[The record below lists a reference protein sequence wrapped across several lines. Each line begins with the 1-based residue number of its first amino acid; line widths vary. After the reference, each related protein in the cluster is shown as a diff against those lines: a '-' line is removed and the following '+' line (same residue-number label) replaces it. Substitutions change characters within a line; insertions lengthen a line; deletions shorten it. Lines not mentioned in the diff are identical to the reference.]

1 MKIKKKNRITAAFL
15 AVGLSVTTLSAQLP
29 VSAAEDT
36 EDGTE
41 DLFSDTE
48 QIDYDDAD
56 TDPDT
61 VYDETPVDDTGSDT
75 DYEDQDTGADAQ
87 ITDTSGTAEA
97 VETQDTAVPDVAADA
112 GSSSNSQSTISTT
125 VPDSHNIRVEKS
137 HADVVI
143 EGEEDQIEG
152 NIDNFVVD
160 RFAEP
165 KIRITPEGGWKVSR
179 ILLNGEDVTEQ
190 FQDGYLTLEEVC
202 EDTTLV
208 IETAE
213 DTSGGESKDPDK
225 DKDPGK
231 NPDKDKDPNKGTPG
245 TGKGRESEKKTPLN
259 KLKNQM
265 AAVTGDEA
273 RPMLYALAVIAAAA
287 VISVT
292 VIRRKN
298 K

>member
-1 MKIKKKNRITAAFL
+1 MRKKTENMDIIVDKKTVR
-15 AVGLSVTTLSAQLP
+15 VTTAVFVTVMTML
-29 VSAAEDT
+29 AAIAAMFFT
-36 EDGTE
+36 TMSV
-41 DLFSDTE
+41 L
-48 QIDYDDAD
+48 
-56 TDPDT
+56 
-61 VYDETPVDDTGSDT
+61 
-75 DYEDQDTGADAQ
+75 
-87 ITDTSGTAEA
+87 
-97 VETQDTAVPDVAADA
+97 AADA

-165 KIRITPEGGWKVSR
+165 KIRIAPEEGWQISR

-225 DKDPGK
+225 DKDP
-231 NPDKDKDPNKGTPG
+231 NKGTTG
-245 TGKGRESEKKTPLN
+245 SGKGKDSGEKTPMN
-259 KLKNQM
+259 KLKNWK

-273 RPMLYALAVIAAAA
+273 RPMLYTIAVIAAG
-287 VISVT
+287 VISAL
-292 VIRRKN
+292 ILRRKS

>member
-1 MKIKKKNRITAAFL
+1 MRIKTENLDIIVDKKTVR
-15 AVGLSVTTLSAQLP
+15 VTTAVFVTVMTML
-29 VSAAEDT
+29 AAIAAMFFT
-36 EDGTE
+36 TMSV
-41 DLFSDTE
+41 L
-48 QIDYDDAD
+48 
-56 TDPDT
+56 
-61 VYDETPVDDTGSDT
+61 
-75 DYEDQDTGADAQ
+75 
-87 ITDTSGTAEA
+87 
-97 VETQDTAVPDVAADA
+97 AADA

-143 EGEEDQIEG
+143 EGEEDQTEG

-165 KIRITPEGGWKVSR
+165 KIRITPEKGWKVSR

-202 EDTTLV
+202 EDLTLV

-225 DKDPGK
+225 EKDPGK
-231 NPDKDKDPNKGTPG
+231 NPDKDKDTNKGTPG
-245 TGKGRESEKKTPLN
+245 SGKGQDSGKKTPMN
-259 KLKNQM
+259 KLKNWM

-273 RPMLYALAVIAAAA
+273 RPMLYVLAVMVAG
-287 VISVT
+287 VFV
-292 VIRRKN
+292 VLVLRRKS

>member
-1 MKIKKKNRITAAFL
+1 MRKKTENMDIIVDKKTVR
-15 AVGLSVTTLSAQLP
+15 VTTAVF
-29 VSAAEDT
+29 VSVMTMLAAIAAMFFMT
-36 EDGTE
+36 MSV
-41 DLFSDTE
+41 L
-48 QIDYDDAD
+48 
-56 TDPDT
+56 
-61 VYDETPVDDTGSDT
+61 
-75 DYEDQDTGADAQ
+75 
-87 ITDTSGTAEA
+87 
-97 VETQDTAVPDVAADA
+97 AADA

-165 KIRITPEGGWKVSR
+165 KIRIAPEEGWKVSR

-213 DTSGGESKDPDK
+213 DTSGGENKDQ
-225 DKDPGK
+225 
-231 NPDKDKDPNKGTPG
+231 DKDKDPNKGTTG
-245 TGKGRESEKKTPLN
+245 SGKGKDSGEKTPMN
-259 KLKNQM
+259 KLKNWK

-273 RPMLYALAVIAAAA
+273 RPMLYTIAVIAAG
-287 VISVT
+287 VIIVLI
-292 VIRRKN
+292 IRRKS

>member
-1 MKIKKKNRITAAFL
+1 MRKIKGISSGSVENRKVRVTTALIATILIIAATVIAMYF
-15 AVGLSVTTLSAQLP
+15 TTLSVL
-29 VSAAEDT
+29 
-36 EDGTE
+36 
-41 DLFSDTE
+41 
-48 QIDYDDAD
+48 
-56 TDPDT
+56 
-61 VYDETPVDDTGSDT
+61 
-75 DYEDQDTGADAQ
+75 
-87 ITDTSGTAEA
+87 
-97 VETQDTAVPDVAADA
+97 AADA
-112 GSSSNSQSTISTT
+112 GSTSNFQSTISTT

-143 EGEEDQIEG
+143 EGEEDQSDG
-152 NIDNFVVD
+152 NMDNFVVD
-160 RFAEP
+160 RFAKP
-165 KIRITPEGGWKVSR
+165 KIQITPEEGWKVSR

-225 DKDPGK
+225 DKDP
-231 NPDKDKDPNKGTPG
+231 NKGTPG
-245 TGKGRESEKKTPLN
+245 TGKGHESEKKTPLN
-259 KLKNQM
+259 KLKNQI

-273 RPMLYALAVIAAAA
+273 RPMLYALAAIAAAA

>member
-1 MKIKKKNRITAAFL
+1 MRKKTENMDIIVDKKTVR
-15 AVGLSVTTLSAQLP
+15 VTTAVFVTVMTML
-29 VSAAEDT
+29 AAIAAMFFT
-36 EDGTE
+36 TMSV
-41 DLFSDTE
+41 L
-48 QIDYDDAD
+48 
-56 TDPDT
+56 
-61 VYDETPVDDTGSDT
+61 
-75 DYEDQDTGADAQ
+75 
-87 ITDTSGTAEA
+87 
-97 VETQDTAVPDVAADA
+97 AADA

-143 EGEEDQIEG
+143 EGEEDQTEG

-165 KIRITPEGGWKVSR
+165 KIRITPEKGWKVSK

-225 DKDPGK
+225 DKDP
-231 NPDKDKDPNKGTPG
+231 NKGTTG
-245 TGKGRESEKKTPLN
+245 SGKGKDSGEKTPMN
-259 KLKNQM
+259 KLKNWK

-273 RPMLYALAVIAAAA
+273 RPMLYTIAVIAAG
-287 VISVT
+287 VISAL
-292 VIRRKN
+292 ILRRKS

>member
-1 MKIKKKNRITAAFL
+1 MRKKTENLDIIVDKKTVR
-15 AVGLSVTTLSAQLP
+15 VTTAVFVTVMTML
-29 VSAAEDT
+29 AAIAAMFFT
-36 EDGTE
+36 TMSV
-41 DLFSDTE
+41 L
-48 QIDYDDAD
+48 
-56 TDPDT
+56 
-61 VYDETPVDDTGSDT
+61 
-75 DYEDQDTGADAQ
+75 
-87 ITDTSGTAEA
+87 
-97 VETQDTAVPDVAADA
+97 AADA

-165 KIRITPEGGWKVSR
+165 KIRITPEEGWKVSR

-190 FQDGYLTLEEVC
+190 FKDGYLTLEEVC

-231 NPDKDKDPNKGTPG
+231 NPDKDKDPNKDTSKGT
-245 TGKGRESEKKTPLN
+245 TGNGNGQDSGKKTPMN
-259 KLKNQM
+259 KLKNRM
-265 AAVTGDEA
+265 AVVTGDET
-273 RPMLYALAVIAAAA
+273 RPMLYVLAMMVAG
-287 VISVT
+287 VFV
-292 VIRRKN
+292 VLVLRRKS

>member
-1 MKIKKKNRITAAFL
+1 MRKKTENLDIIVDKKTVCIT
-15 AVGLSVTTLSAQLP
+15 
-29 VSAAEDT
+29 
-36 EDGTE
+36 
-41 DLFSDTE
+41 
-48 QIDYDDAD
+48 
-56 TDPDT
+56 
-61 VYDETPVDDTGSDT
+61 
-75 DYEDQDTGADAQ
+75 
-87 ITDTSGTAEA
+87 
-97 VETQDTAVPDVAADA
+97 TAVFVTVMTMLAAIAAMFFTTMSVLAADA
-112 GSSSNSQSTISTT
+112 GSSSNSPSTIRTT

-143 EGEEDQIEG
+143 EGEEDQTEG

-165 KIRITPEGGWKVSR
+165 KIRIAPEEGWQISR

-225 DKDPGK
+225 DKDP
-231 NPDKDKDPNKGTPG
+231 NKGTTG
-245 TGKGRESEKKTPLN
+245 SGKGKDSGEKTPMN
-259 KLKNQM
+259 KLKNRM
-265 AAVTGDEA
+265 AAATGDEA
-273 RPMLYALAVIAAAA
+273 RPMLYVLAAIAAVV

>member
-1 MKIKKKNRITAAFL
+1 MRKKTENMDIIVDKKTVRIT
-15 AVGLSVTTLSAQLP
+15 
-29 VSAAEDT
+29 
-36 EDGTE
+36 
-41 DLFSDTE
+41 
-48 QIDYDDAD
+48 
-56 TDPDT
+56 
-61 VYDETPVDDTGSDT
+61 
-75 DYEDQDTGADAQ
+75 
-87 ITDTSGTAEA
+87 
-97 VETQDTAVPDVAADA
+97 TAVFVTVMTMLAAIAAMFFTTMSVLAADA

-165 KIRITPEGGWKVSR
+165 KIRIAPEEGWQISR

-225 DKDPGK
+225 DKDP
-231 NPDKDKDPNKGTPG
+231 NKGTTG
-245 TGKGRESEKKTPLN
+245 SGKGKDSGEKTPMN
-259 KLKNQM
+259 KLKNWK

-273 RPMLYALAVIAAAA
+273 RPMLYTIAVIAAG
-287 VISVT
+287 VISAL
-292 VIRRKN
+292 ILRRKS

>member
-1 MKIKKKNRITAAFL
+1 MRKKTENLDIIVDKKTVRIT
-15 AVGLSVTTLSAQLP
+15 
-29 VSAAEDT
+29 
-36 EDGTE
+36 
-41 DLFSDTE
+41 
-48 QIDYDDAD
+48 
-56 TDPDT
+56 
-61 VYDETPVDDTGSDT
+61 
-75 DYEDQDTGADAQ
+75 
-87 ITDTSGTAEA
+87 
-97 VETQDTAVPDVAADA
+97 TAVFVTVMTMLAAIAAMFFTTMSVLAADA

-165 KIRITPEGGWKVSR
+165 KIRIAPEEGWKVSK

-202 EDTTLV
+202 EDLTLA

-225 DKDPGK
+225 DK
-231 NPDKDKDPNKGTPG
+231 GTPG
-245 TGKGRESEKKTPLN
+245 TGKRHESEKKTPLN
-259 KLKNQM
+259 KLKNQI
-265 AAVTGDEA
+265 AAVTEDEA
-273 RPMLYALAVIAAAA
+273 RPMLYVLAAIAAAA
-287 VISVT
+287 VVISVT

>member
-1 MKIKKKNRITAAFL
+1 MRKIKGISSGSVENSKVRVTTALIATILIIAATVIAMYF
-15 AVGLSVTTLSAQLP
+15 TTLSVL
-29 VSAAEDT
+29 
-36 EDGTE
+36 
-41 DLFSDTE
+41 
-48 QIDYDDAD
+48 
-56 TDPDT
+56 
-61 VYDETPVDDTGSDT
+61 
-75 DYEDQDTGADAQ
+75 
-87 ITDTSGTAEA
+87 
-97 VETQDTAVPDVAADA
+97 AADA
-112 GSSSNSQSTISTT
+112 GSTSNSQSTISTT

-165 KIRITPEGGWKVSR
+165 KIRITPEEGWKVSR

-190 FQDGYLTLEEVC
+190 FKDGYLTLEEVC
-202 EDTTLV
+202 EDMTLV

-213 DTSGGESKDPDK
+213 DTSGGGSKDPDK
-225 DKDPGK
+225 EKD
-231 NPDKDKDPNKGTPG
+231 KGTPG
-245 TGKGRESEKKTPLN
+245 GGNGQDSGKKTPMN
-259 KLKNQM
+259 KLKNRM

-273 RPMLYALAVIAAAA
+273 RPMLYALAAIAAAA

>member
-1 MKIKKKNRITAAFL
+1 MRKKTENMDIIVDKKTVR
-15 AVGLSVTTLSAQLP
+15 VTTAVFVTVMTML
-29 VSAAEDT
+29 AAIAAMFFT
-36 EDGTE
+36 TMSV
-41 DLFSDTE
+41 L
-48 QIDYDDAD
+48 
-56 TDPDT
+56 
-61 VYDETPVDDTGSDT
+61 
-75 DYEDQDTGADAQ
+75 
-87 ITDTSGTAEA
+87 
-97 VETQDTAVPDVAADA
+97 AADA

-165 KIRITPEGGWKVSR
+165 KIRITPEEGWKVSR

-225 DKDPGK
+225 DKDP
-231 NPDKDKDPNKGTPG
+231 NKGTTG
-245 TGKGRESEKKTPLN
+245 SGKGKDSGEKTPMN
-259 KLKNQM
+259 KLKNWK

-273 RPMLYALAVIAAAA
+273 RPMLYTIAVIAAG
-287 VISVT
+287 VISVL
-292 VIRRKN
+292 ILRRKS

>member
-1 MKIKKKNRITAAFL
+1 MRKKTENMDIIVDKKTVR
-15 AVGLSVTTLSAQLP
+15 VTTAVFVTVMTML
-29 VSAAEDT
+29 AAIAAMFFT
-36 EDGTE
+36 TMSV
-41 DLFSDTE
+41 L
-48 QIDYDDAD
+48 
-56 TDPDT
+56 
-61 VYDETPVDDTGSDT
+61 
-75 DYEDQDTGADAQ
+75 
-87 ITDTSGTAEA
+87 
-97 VETQDTAVPDVAADA
+97 AADA
-112 GSSSNSQSTISTT
+112 GNSSNSQSTISTT

-137 HADVVI
+137 HTDVVI

-160 RFAEP
+160 RLAEP
-165 KIRITPEGGWKVSR
+165 KIRITPEEGWKVSR

-225 DKDPGK
+225 DKDP
-231 NPDKDKDPNKGTPG
+231 NKGTPG
-245 TGKGRESEKKTPLN
+245 SGKGKDSGEKTPMN
-259 KLKNQM
+259 KLKNWK

-273 RPMLYALAVIAAAA
+273 RPMLYTIAVIAAG
-287 VISVT
+287 VISVL
-292 VIRRKN
+292 ILRRKS

>member
-1 MKIKKKNRITAAFL
+1 MRKKTENLDIIVDKKTVRIT
-15 AVGLSVTTLSAQLP
+15 
-29 VSAAEDT
+29 
-36 EDGTE
+36 
-41 DLFSDTE
+41 
-48 QIDYDDAD
+48 
-56 TDPDT
+56 
-61 VYDETPVDDTGSDT
+61 
-75 DYEDQDTGADAQ
+75 
-87 ITDTSGTAEA
+87 
-97 VETQDTAVPDVAADA
+97 TAVFVTVMTMLAAIAAMFFMTMSVLAADA

-165 KIRITPEGGWKVSR
+165 KIRIAPEEGWQVSK

-225 DKDPGK
+225 DKNPGK
-231 NPDKDKDPNKGTPG
+231 NPDKDKGTPG
-245 TGKGRESEKKTPLN
+245 GGNGQDSGKKTPMN
-259 KLKNQM
+259 KLKNRM

-273 RPMLYALAVIAAAA
+273 RPMLYVLAAIAAAA
-287 VISVT
+287 VVISVT

>member
-1 MKIKKKNRITAAFL
+1 MRKKTENMDIIVDKKTVRVTTAVLVTVMTMLAAITAMFFTTM
-15 AVGLSVTTLSAQLP
+15 SVL
-29 VSAAEDT
+29 
-36 EDGTE
+36 
-41 DLFSDTE
+41 
-48 QIDYDDAD
+48 
-56 TDPDT
+56 
-61 VYDETPVDDTGSDT
+61 
-75 DYEDQDTGADAQ
+75 
-87 ITDTSGTAEA
+87 
-97 VETQDTAVPDVAADA
+97 AADA

-143 EGEEDQIEG
+143 EGEEDQTEG

-165 KIRITPEGGWKVSR
+165 KIRITPEKGWKVSK

-202 EDTTLV
+202 EDQTLV

-225 DKDPGK
+225 EKDPGK
-231 NPDKDKDPNKGTPG
+231 NPDKDKDTNKGTPG
-245 TGKGRESEKKTPLN
+245 SGKGQDSGKKTPMN
-259 KLKNQM
+259 KLKNRM

-273 RPMLYALAVIAAAA
+273 RPMLYVLAVMVAG
-287 VISVT
+287 VFV
-292 VIRRKN
+292 VLVLRRKS

>member
-1 MKIKKKNRITAAFL
+1 MRKKTENLDIIVDKKTVR
-15 AVGLSVTTLSAQLP
+15 VTTAVFVTVMTML
-29 VSAAEDT
+29 AAIAAMFFT
-36 EDGTE
+36 TMSV
-41 DLFSDTE
+41 L
-48 QIDYDDAD
+48 
-56 TDPDT
+56 
-61 VYDETPVDDTGSDT
+61 
-75 DYEDQDTGADAQ
+75 
-87 ITDTSGTAEA
+87 
-97 VETQDTAVPDVAADA
+97 AADA

-143 EGEEDQIEG
+143 EGEEDQTEG

-165 KIRITPEGGWKVSR
+165 KIRITPEKGWKVSK

-202 EDTTLV
+202 EDQTLV

-213 DTSGGESKDPDK
+213 DTSGGESKAPDK
-225 DKDPGK
+225 EKDPGK
-231 NPDKDKDPNKGTPG
+231 NPDKDKDTNKGTPG
-245 TGKGRESEKKTPLN
+245 SGKGQDSGKKTPMN
-259 KLKNQM
+259 KLKNRM

-273 RPMLYALAVIAAAA
+273 RPMLYVLAVMVAG
-287 VISVT
+287 VFV
-292 VIRRKN
+292 VLVLRRKS

>member
-1 MKIKKKNRITAAFL
+1 MRKKTENMDIIVDKKTVR
-15 AVGLSVTTLSAQLP
+15 VTTAVFVTVMTML
-29 VSAAEDT
+29 AAIAAMFFT
-36 EDGTE
+36 TMSV
-41 DLFSDTE
+41 L
-48 QIDYDDAD
+48 
-56 TDPDT
+56 
-61 VYDETPVDDTGSDT
+61 
-75 DYEDQDTGADAQ
+75 
-87 ITDTSGTAEA
+87 
-97 VETQDTAVPDVAADA
+97 AADA

-125 VPDSHNIRVEKS
+125 VPDSHNIRVEKN

-165 KIRITPEGGWKVSR
+165 KIRITPEKGWKVSK

-202 EDTTLV
+202 EDLTLV

-225 DKDPGK
+225 EKDPGKNPDKDKDPGK
-231 NPDKDKDPNKGTPG
+231 NPDKDKDTNKGTPG
-245 TGKGRESEKKTPLN
+245 SGKGQDSGKKTPMN
-259 KLKNQM
+259 KLKNRM

-273 RPMLYALAVIAAAA
+273 RPMLYVLAVMVAG
-287 VISVT
+287 VFV
-292 VIRRKN
+292 VLVLRRKS

>member
-1 MKIKKKNRITAAFL
+1 MRKIKGISSGSVENSKVRVTTALIATILIIAATVIAMCF
-15 AVGLSVTTLSAQLP
+15 TTLSVL
-29 VSAAEDT
+29 
-36 EDGTE
+36 
-41 DLFSDTE
+41 
-48 QIDYDDAD
+48 
-56 TDPDT
+56 
-61 VYDETPVDDTGSDT
+61 
-75 DYEDQDTGADAQ
+75 
-87 ITDTSGTAEA
+87 
-97 VETQDTAVPDVAADA
+97 AADA
-112 GSSSNSQSTISTT
+112 GSTSNSQSTISTT

-137 HADVVI
+137 HAIVAFEDEETWDE
-143 EGEEDQIEG
+143 EGIS
-152 NIDNFVVD
+152 DNFVVD

-165 KIRITPEGGWKVSR
+165 KIQITPEEGWKVSR

-190 FQDGYLTLEEVC
+190 FKDGYLTLEEVC
-202 EDTTLV
+202 EDLTLV

-225 DKDPGK
+225 DKDQDKDKNPGK
-231 NPDKDKDPNKGTPG
+231 NPDKDKDPSKGTPG
-245 TGKGRESEKKTPLN
+245 TGKGHESEKKTPLN

-273 RPMLYALAVIAAAA
+273 RPMLYALAAIAAAA

>member
-1 MKIKKKNRITAAFL
+1 MRKKTENLDIIVDKKTVRVTTAAFVTVMTML
-15 AVGLSVTTLSAQLP
+15 AAIAAMFFTTMSVL
-29 VSAAEDT
+29 
-36 EDGTE
+36 
-41 DLFSDTE
+41 
-48 QIDYDDAD
+48 
-56 TDPDT
+56 
-61 VYDETPVDDTGSDT
+61 
-75 DYEDQDTGADAQ
+75 
-87 ITDTSGTAEA
+87 
-97 VETQDTAVPDVAADA
+97 AADA

-165 KIRITPEGGWKVSR
+165 KIQITPEEGWKVSK

-190 FQDGYLTLEEVC
+190 FKDGYLTLEEVC
-202 EDTTLV
+202 EDLTLV

-225 DKDPGK
+225 EKDPGK
-231 NPDKDKDPNKGTPG
+231 NPDKDKDPNKDTNKGT
-245 TGKGRESEKKTPLN
+245 TGNGNGQDSGKKTPMN
-259 KLKNQM
+259 KLKNRM
-265 AAVTGDEA
+265 AVVTGDET
-273 RPMLYALAVIAAAA
+273 RPMLYVLAMMVAG
-287 VISVT
+287 VFV
-292 VIRRKN
+292 VLVLRRKS

>member
-1 MKIKKKNRITAAFL
+1 MRKKTENLDIIVDKKIVR
-15 AVGLSVTTLSAQLP
+15 VTTA
-29 VSAAEDT
+29 VFVTVMTMMAAIAAMFFT
-36 EDGTE
+36 TMSV
-41 DLFSDTE
+41 L
-48 QIDYDDAD
+48 
-56 TDPDT
+56 
-61 VYDETPVDDTGSDT
+61 
-75 DYEDQDTGADAQ
+75 
-87 ITDTSGTAEA
+87 
-97 VETQDTAVPDVAADA
+97 AADA

-143 EGEEDQIEG
+143 EGEEDQTEG

-165 KIRITPEGGWKVSR
+165 KIRITPEKGWKVSK

-202 EDTTLV
+202 EDQTLV

-225 DKDPGK
+225 DKDP
-231 NPDKDKDPNKGTPG
+231 NKGTTG
-245 TGKGRESEKKTPLN
+245 SGKGKDSGEKTPMN
-259 KLKNQM
+259 KLKNWK

-273 RPMLYALAVIAAAA
+273 RPMLYTIAVIAAG
-287 VISVT
+287 VISAL
-292 VIRRKN
+292 ILRRKS

>member
-1 MKIKKKNRITAAFL
+1 MRKKTENLDIIVDKKTVRIT
-15 AVGLSVTTLSAQLP
+15 
-29 VSAAEDT
+29 
-36 EDGTE
+36 
-41 DLFSDTE
+41 
-48 QIDYDDAD
+48 
-56 TDPDT
+56 
-61 VYDETPVDDTGSDT
+61 
-75 DYEDQDTGADAQ
+75 
-87 ITDTSGTAEA
+87 
-97 VETQDTAVPDVAADA
+97 TAVFVTVMTMLAAIAAMFFTTMSVLAADA

-143 EGEEDQIEG
+143 EGEEDQTEG

-165 KIRITPEGGWKVSR
+165 KIRIAPEEGWQVSK

-190 FQDGYLTLEEVC
+190 FKDGYLTLEEVC

-225 DKDPGK
+225 
-231 NPDKDKDPNKGTPG
+231 GTPG
-245 TGKGRESEKKTPLN
+245 GGNGQDSGKKTPMN
-259 KLKNQM
+259 KLKNRM

-273 RPMLYALAVIAAAA
+273 RPMLYALAAIAAAV

>member
-1 MKIKKKNRITAAFL
+1 MRKKTENLDIIVDKKTVRIT
-15 AVGLSVTTLSAQLP
+15 
-29 VSAAEDT
+29 
-36 EDGTE
+36 
-41 DLFSDTE
+41 
-48 QIDYDDAD
+48 
-56 TDPDT
+56 
-61 VYDETPVDDTGSDT
+61 
-75 DYEDQDTGADAQ
+75 
-87 ITDTSGTAEA
+87 
-97 VETQDTAVPDVAADA
+97 TAVFVTVMTMLAAIAAMFFTTMSVLAADV

-143 EGEEDQIEG
+143 EGEEDQTEG

-165 KIRITPEGGWKVSR
+165 KIQITPEKGWKVLK

-202 EDTTLV
+202 EDQTLV

-225 DKDPGK
+225 EKDPGKNPDKDKDPGK
-231 NPDKDKDPNKGTPG
+231 NPDKDKDTNKGTPG
-245 TGKGRESEKKTPLN
+245 SGKGQDSGKKTPMN
-259 KLKNQM
+259 KLKNRM

-273 RPMLYALAVIAAAA
+273 RPMLYVLAVMVAG
-287 VISVT
+287 VFV
-292 VIRRKN
+292 VLVLRRKS